1 MQIDCQRGLSVGARH
16 LLVMQY
22 ASSIFI
28 GIGGLFMW
36 LPGQFGFADRA
47 RDSRQVQFA
56 LKFYY

>member
-1 MQIDCQRGLSVGARH
+1 MQIDCQRGLSVEARH

-28 GIGGLFMW
+28 GGLFMW
-36 LPGQFGFADRA
+36 LPGQFGFADQA
-47 RDSRQVQFA
+47 RSPRQVQFA